1 VRSAET
7 CDLHDVKRSW
17 CVSGSRQGGRCRKMN
32 EYNHKSISSC
42 F

>member
-17 CVSGSRQGGRCRKMN
+17 CVSGSRLGEVPEN
-32 EYNHKSISSC
+32 EWIQS
-42 F
+42 